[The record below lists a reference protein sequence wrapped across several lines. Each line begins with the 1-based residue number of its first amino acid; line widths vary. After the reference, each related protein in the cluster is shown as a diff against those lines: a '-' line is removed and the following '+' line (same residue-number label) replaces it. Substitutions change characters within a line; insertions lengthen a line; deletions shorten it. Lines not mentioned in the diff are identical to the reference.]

1 MTNTINLDFSK
12 VLIFNKLLK
21 LKKMLKYY
29 VSEGIIDFIKVL
41 KVFTVIYSAYLLNF
55 QYMPGPVPGTG
66 DRT

>member
-1 MTNTINLDFSK
+1 
-12 VLIFNKLLK
+12 
-21 LKKMLKYY
+21 MLKYY